1 MGEIA
6 ALLTS
11 VCWAMSGIFFTAAG
25 KKIGAF
31 SVNRI
36 RLTFAT
42 TFFLLTHLL
51 LMHSVFPL
59 DASPSRWGWFIASG
73 IMGLVLGDTFLFQAY
88 VYLGVR
94 IPTLIMASVPVI
106 STLFA
111 WLFLGETL
119 PFIAI
124 IGILI
129 TISGIAIVIFERN
142 STPAGESRFTKK
154 EYLFGLLCAF
164 GGACGQAGGLVLA
177 KFGLQDG
184 YPVLSGTVIR
194 MLAALSLI
202 WIMALIQKQAGTTL
216 KNFFKIPE
224 ATRNIF
230 FGSIIGPYIGV
241 WLSLIAVQSTYVG
254 TSSTLMALAPVVLL
268 PVAKWGLK
276 EPISKLAVLGTLVT
290 IAGVT
295 IIFMG

>member
-11 VCWAMSGIFFTAAG
+11 VCWALSGIFFTAAG

-42 TFFLLTHLL
+42 TFFLISHAIFF
-51 LMHSVFPL
+51 HSLIPM
-59 DASPSRWGWFIASG
+59 DASASRWIWFALSG
-73 IMGLVLGDTFLFQAY
+73 IVGLILGDTFLYQAF

-119 PFIAI
+119 PFSALF
-124 IGILI
+124 GILI
-129 TISGIAIVIFERN
+129 TIVGIAIVVFERN
-142 STPAGESRFTKK
+142 GTSSNTTDLTKK
-154 EYLFGLLCAF
+154 DYILGVLCAL
-164 GGACGQAGGLVLA
+164 GGASGQAGGLVLA

-194 MLAALSLI
+194 MLAALALI
-202 WIMALIQKQAGTTL
+202 WIMALFQKQAGNTIR
-216 KNFFKIPE
+216 NFFKVPD
-224 ATRNIF
+224 ASRNVF
-230 FGSIIGPYIGV
+230 FGSIVGPYIGV
-241 WLSLIAVQSTYVG
+241 WLSLIAVQTTFVG

-268 PVAKWGLK
+268 PIAKWGLK
-276 EPISKLAVLGTLVT
+276 ENVSKLAVFGTLVT
-290 IAGVT
+290 FAGVT
-295 IIFMG
+295 VIFMG